1 MNDVHLPTLPF
12 TSGAAATRA
21 GGRHP
26 QSDDRYR
33 ILDISHPA
41 VAAQRRGSLYA
52 VCDGVSTVPRG
63 RYAADLT
70 CARIDGFFDRY
81 QAPRVESLAQLVS
94 EIDWELRAAGTGQA
108 ACTLSLLWLAY
119 GIAHVVHVGDSQVF
133 RVRHGEAVQITEN
146 HRGGRALGAYVGM
159 GPRVA
164 DVLQVWQD
172 PLFVGDLF
180 LLVTDGVTEVV
191 AAEELLNTWWA
202 FGGSPQRAANAI
214 INEVDRRAGKDDA
227 TSVVV
232 DVLAIEVDAEEETTF
247 SGRTDFRP
255 PHEG

>member
-1 MNDVHLPTLPF
+1 MTVHHPPTLPYS
-12 TSGAAATRA
+12 TGAAATRT
-21 GGRHP
+21 GPKHP
-26 QSDDRYR
+26 QNDDRFR
-33 ILDISHPA
+33 ILDVSHPG
-41 VAAQRRGSLYA
+41 VAAQRRGALYG

-81 QAPRVESLAQLVS
+81 QAPRLESLASMVA
-94 EIDWELRAAGTGQA
+94 EVDWELRETGMGQA

-119 GIAHVVHVGDSQVF
+119 GTAHVLHVGDSQVF
-133 RVRHGEAVQITEN
+133 RVRHGEVTRITRE

-159 GPRVA
+159 GPRIA
-164 DVLQVWQD
+164 DVLQVWQE

-191 AAEELLNTWWA
+191 QIEELLDTWWA

-214 INEVDRRAGKDDA
+214 INEVNRRDGRDDA
-227 TSVVV
+227 TALVV
-232 DVLAIEVDAEEETTF
+232 DVLAIEADAEEETTF
-247 SGRTDFRP
+247 SGRTDFRRVRD
-255 PHEG
+255 G

>member
-1 MNDVHLPTLPF
+1 MELRHAPTLPY
-12 TSGAAATRA
+12 TTGAASTRA
-21 GGRHP
+21 GSRHAV
-26 QSDDRYR
+26 SDDRYR

-63 RYAADLT
+63 SWAADIT

-81 QAPRVESLAQLVS
+81 QAPRVEALAQLVS
-94 EIDWELRAAGTGQA
+94 EIDWELRAAGPGQA

-119 GIAHVVHVGDSQVF
+119 GRAHVVHVGDSQVY
-133 RVRHGEAVQITEN
+133 RVRHGEAVRITET

-164 DVLQVWQD
+164 DVLQIWEE

-191 AAEELLNTWWA
+191 AVDDLLNAWWA
-202 FGGSPQRAANAI
+202 FGGSPQRAVTAI
-214 INEVDRRAGKDDA
+214 INEVNRREGQDDA
-227 TSVVV
+227 TALVV
-232 DVLAIEVDAEEETTF
+232 DVLAIETDTEDETTF
-247 SGRTDFRP
+247 SGRTDFADLG
-255 PHEG
+255 ED